1 MEKDSNAVYKSTSI
15 LGRLYRDVLKLMKEE
30 VPTDGGYK

>member
-15 LGRLYRDVLKLMKEE
+15 LGRLYHDVLNLMKEE
-30 VPTDGGYK
+30 VPTEGGYK